1 MLDQAPAYDPS
12 LALTI
17 QRSFEIVQTLR
28 VSVLTYHN
36 AAAADAVMASWA
48 APVHTR
54 YLGAQNLLG
63 YLDSMNCHVSRNSC
77 RPRAHPMHFG
87 YTTVSMH
94 ATAPF
99 YTPRRATAFSWEADE
114 EEALSWRSF
123 LSLPHM
129 ALLVV
134 TGLPCS
140 GRSTRVKEIQSYFES
155 RLESNPSLSRVCV
168 IQDADVHVDRHVYEC
183 MLTAPLHDSS
193 THGGTRARRLS

>member
-1 MLDQAPAYDPS
+1 MSAKSSSHALWVYDRIH
-12 LALTI
+12 A
-17 QRSFEIVQTLR
+17 RDR
-28 VSVLTYHN
+28 AVL
-36 AAAADAVMASWA
+36 
-48 APVHTR
+48 HTKEGHR
-54 YLGAQNLLG
+54 ILLG
-63 YLDSMNCHVSRNSC
+63 
-77 RPRAHPMHFG
+77 G
-87 YTTVSMH
+87 
-94 ATAPF
+94 
-99 YTPRRATAFSWEADE
+99 RRR
-114 EEALSWRSF
+114 RSTFVEVF